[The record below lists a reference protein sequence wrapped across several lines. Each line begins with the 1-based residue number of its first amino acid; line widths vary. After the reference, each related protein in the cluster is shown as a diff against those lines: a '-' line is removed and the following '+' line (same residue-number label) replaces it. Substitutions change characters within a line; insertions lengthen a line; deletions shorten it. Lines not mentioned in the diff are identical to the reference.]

1 MQLENS
7 KWNKHEQT
15 YDTPYF
21 VCLYFSEFTALSKS
35 EIIFNLEFED
45 AEMNQIKWQKIKSRR
60 VRLLEY
66 VFLFLLICL
75 AAFYQIVLH

>member
-45 AEMNQIKWQKIKSRR
+45 AEMNQNKW
-60 VRLLEY
+60 
-66 VFLFLLICL
+66 
-75 AAFYQIVLH
+75 